1 MGLNEAQ
8 YLFEIPEEFIEIMS
22 KNKSFKELVEITKKV
37 IREFEKREQR
47 SWGIEGSMIELA
59 KQVGDLA
66 RHIMVF
72 EKYYLK
78 DRESDPQYKTDKGR
92 VADELADI
100 LYCLI
105 RIADHYKIDLE
116 KAHLRARR
124 RELRYLG
131 VK

>member
-1 MGLNEAQ
+1 M
-8 YLFEIPEEFIEIMS
+8 
-22 KNKSFKELVEITKKV
+22 KKSHTFQELTKITKRV
-37 IREFEKREQR
+37 IREFDKREQR
-47 SWGIEGSMIELA
+47 PWGIEGNMMELT
-59 KQVGDLA
+59 KQVGDLV
-66 RHIMVF
+66 RHVMVF

-105 RIADHYKIDLE
+105 RIADHYQIDLE
-116 KAHLRARR
+116 KTHLQARK

-131 VK
+131 IKDRHSRGGY

>member
-1 MGLNEAQ
+1 
-8 YLFEIPEEFIEIMS
+8 MS
-22 KNKSFKELVEITKKV
+22 KSLSFQELEQLTKRV
-37 IREFEKREQR
+37 IREFDQREQR
-47 SWGIEGSMIELA
+47 PWGIEGSMMELT

-66 RHIMVF
+66 RHVMVF

-78 DRESDPQYKTDKGR
+78 DRELDPQYKTDRGR

-116 KAHLRARR
+116 KAHLRARK
-124 RELRYLG
+124 RELQYLS

>member
-1 MGLNEAQ
+1 
-8 YLFEIPEEFIEIMS
+8 MS
-22 KNKSFKELVEITKKV
+22 KDKSFKELFEITRRV

-47 SWGIEGSMIELA
+47 SWGIEGSMIELI

-66 RHIMVF
+66 KHIMVF

-116 KAHLRARR
+116 KAHLRARK
-124 RELRYLG
+124 RELQYLG
-131 VK
+131 IKDLCSRD

>member
-1 MGLNEAQ
+1 
-8 YLFEIPEEFIEIMS
+8 MS
-22 KNKSFKELVEITKKV
+22 KTKSFKELVEITKRV
-37 IREFEKREQR
+37 IREFEKCEQR
-47 SWGIEGSMIELA
+47 SWGIEGSMMELT
-59 KQVGDLA
+59 KQVGELA

-78 DRESDPQYKTDKGR
+78 VRESDPQYKTDKRR

-100 LYCLI
+100 LFCLI

-124 RELRYLG
+124 RELGYLRI
-131 VK
+131 K